1 MCRCPFEF
9 LLYMSS
15 DTASRTILGLLMHAI
30 CAIDFRTTHFGPT
43 VSLHLISTA
52 LTVFLLLALR
62 RKEDL
67 WRANAEFSALP
78 SLTRESVSLV
88 IVTFNT
94 GGATIIRF
102 WLNSRHGTNAFEL
115 GSRPLPCN

>member
-9 LLYMSS
+9 LLYMSF

-67 WRANAEFSALP
+67 WRANAETSTNAVTNLRVRSP
-78 SLTRESVSLV
+78 V
-88 IVTFNT
+88 IVTFNCWCST
-94 GGATIIRF
+94 FRSMAEFAAR
-102 WLNSRHGTNAFEL
+102 N
-115 GSRPLPCN
+115 